1 MAEGYS
7 TIVDRTYQAL
17 LAASDNG
24 RLPIVC
30 ENSSCTEG
38 LLKALRTKED
48 SHLQIVDA
56 VDFTANVLLPK
67 LQITHTLNSVLLHPT
82 CSSTL
87 LRSNKKLELLAAAVS
102 REVTTPP
109 DWGCCA
115 FAGDRGMLH
124 PELTASATRAEAESI
139 RGRRFDA
146 YLSTNLTCEIG
157 MSRATG
163 QNFKH
168 ILVTLNELAISK
180 RG

>member
-1 MAEGYS
+1 MTEGYS
-7 TIVDRTYQAL
+7 TMVDRTYQAL

-38 LLKALRTKED
+38 LLKALRSKED
-48 SHLQIVDA
+48 SQLRIIDS

-67 LQITHTLNSVLLHPT
+67 VEVTHMLDSVVLHPT

-87 LRSNKKLELLAAAVS
+87 LGSNKNLDLLASTIS
-102 REVTTPP
+102 RSVTTPEE
-109 DWGCCA
+109 WGCCA